1 MTRRKT
7 PKRTTAKKRGSL
19 GPYAETMAAAA
30 GKLGVSLEILQAAK
44 DAGCEAFR
52 ATRVYLKPLRAWIA
66 TAQNAERIKRADE
79 AAAIIQ
85 RRKTAE
91 AELKEEKV
99 LQTRRESMR
108 LVEIRTSWF
117 KNVISAKTK
126 FKNAEAAL
134 CTEAAMR
141 LNLTADQ
148 IAVIREIHARLN
160 RQALTELFQGEWGKV
175 ECPECKKEFTS

>member
-1 MTRRKT
+1 
-7 PKRTTAKKRGSL
+7 
-19 GPYAETMAAAA
+19 
-30 GKLGVSLEILQAAK
+30 
-44 DAGCEAFR
+44 
-52 ATRVYLKPLRAWIA
+52 
-66 TAQNAERIKRADE
+66 
-79 AAAIIQ
+79 
-85 RRKTAE
+85 
-91 AELKEEKV
+91 
-99 LQTRRESMR
+99 MR